1 MINWELCFDQRKHQ
15 KVPIF
20 RAGRASLEC
29 FRVSRLCAFFK
40 RRRVSR
46 LRARFPEKNFEHS
59 WFRVIAYRACIFTL
73 RCFRAP
79 AVPFGLCP
87 SWLSK
92 YSKFGRGGGTGHTV
106 TITSQNQ
113 NYANISGT
121 TGPILLI
128 FLVQNPYKF
137 TKLLWKKI
145 VHRYSHC
152 WDY

>member
-1 MINWELCFDQRKHQ
+1 MS
-15 KVPIF
+15 
-20 RAGRASLEC
+20 SLAKSSHSGKYYTVLQSWACVSEKL
-29 FRVSRLCAFFK
+29 SRLASVRIFQTA
-40 RRRVSR
+40 SR
-46 LRARFPEKNFEHS
+46 LASSRTFPEKNFEHS

-137 TKLLWKKI
+137 TKLL
-145 VHRYSHC
+145 
-152 WDY
+152 